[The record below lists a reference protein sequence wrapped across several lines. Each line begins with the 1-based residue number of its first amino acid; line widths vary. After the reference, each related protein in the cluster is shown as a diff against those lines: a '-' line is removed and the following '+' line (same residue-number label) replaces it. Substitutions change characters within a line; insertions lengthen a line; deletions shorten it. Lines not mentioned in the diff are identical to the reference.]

1 MASNSSKSYTAP
13 KGRATTSGV
22 SDERRLRLS
31 PTMEWVLLILAAIV
45 VIAVIVY
52 FGRDITGGGGG
63 GGHNGAAIVQAVS
76 TFTRSE
82 GEGVVACGV

>member
-45 VIAVIVY
+45 VITVIIY
-52 FGRDITGGGGG
+52 FGRDIAGGGGG
-63 GGHNGAAIVQAVS
+63 GGHNGAAIIAVQSA
-76 TFTRSE
+76 FT
-82 GEGVVACGV
+82 